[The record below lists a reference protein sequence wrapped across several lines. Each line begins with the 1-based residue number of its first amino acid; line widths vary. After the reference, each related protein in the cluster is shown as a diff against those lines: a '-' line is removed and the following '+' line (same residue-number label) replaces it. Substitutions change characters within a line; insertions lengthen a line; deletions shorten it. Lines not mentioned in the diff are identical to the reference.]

1 MNKQQEPTP
10 SPLPDTTD
18 FGIFYPVDYLV
29 AAFAQADDAR
39 KVRRD
44 LLAGGY
50 DEVDCVQYAS
60 DEVAA
65 AAQGNLDEH
74 TGFFARLGW
83 SSKAV
88 QIHLDAA
95 LDGAA
100 FLMIFAPGDTDVSRA
115 MTVIRRV
122 PFEFAHRDDSLAIE
136 DLH

>member
-1 MNKQQEPTP
+1 MNNQEEPTAQL
-10 SPLPDTTD
+10 LPETTD

-29 AAFAQADDAR
+29 VAFAHQEDAQQVQ
-39 KVRRD
+39 KD

-50 DEVDCVQYAS
+50 DSADCAQYS
-60 DEVAA
+60 SSEVAT

-122 PFEFAHRDDSLAIE
+122 PFEFAHRYHSLAIE